1 MSDHS
6 GKRLDSPMAL
16 HECVEANIQHA
27 QNVCGE
33 FLSIARNNTTLMESR
48 AAAAQSRTRDACDR
62 VFAFS
67 EQYVTTSCD
76 FAQQLM
82 RAKTVPELMSIQT
95 AFLQSLMRLV
105 AQQANEF
112 AGAVAKPAADAGPG
126 KPPWHMDSSMKGDE
140 RPVKAAVF

>member
-1 MSDHS
+1 MSDQS
-6 GKRLDSPMAL
+6 GRRLDSPMAL

-27 QNVCGE
+27 KNVCGE

-48 AAAAQSRTRDACDR
+48 AAAAQSRTRDVRDR

-76 FAQQLM
+76 FAQQLT
-82 RAKTVPELMSIQT
+82 RAKTVPEFMTIQA
-95 AFLQSLMRLV
+95 AFLQSLMRLL
-105 AQQANEF
+105 AQQMNEF
-112 AGAVAKPAADAGPG
+112 AGAAAKPATDAGPG
-126 KPPWHMDSSMKGDE
+126 MNSSLKSDE